1 MGEQGQLGGAQLG
14 RGGERVFVNAGNGN
28 LVLQHRD
35 EFLAANG
42 LPLNLLRTYNS
53 QGQSGDSGNWRL
65 GYSRQIRG
73 LSGAANAAGST
84 VHRIAEDGSD
94 TLYAFDAGSGRYLS
108 QHSAGVDDSL
118 AFDGQRW
125 TWTAGDSGQQESYD
139 ANGRLLQARD
149 RDGLAIDLGYNGA
162 GQLVSLNSA
171 SGETL
176 FIDYD
181 AAGNLSQLR
190 TVYQDGP
197 NRRTLTRTR
206 YGYDSANRLISV
218 STDLTPTDNSIA
230 DGQAYTTRYRYD
242 GASQRLA
249 SIQQDDGSRLDFG
262 YVLVGSD
269 YRIQTV
275 SDVRADGAT
284 LTTRFDY
291 DAVNHLTTITDAAR
305 QTTLLS
311 YDAAGQLLSLNAG
324 GLTQSFSY
332 DGHGRVSDV
341 SDARGQTTHYEY
353 DANGNRV
360 LQRDA
365 LGHSVSRRYNVQN
378 QLLSETVDSG
388 HGMETSRYVYDAG
401 GRHLRFS
408 LSAEGRVVEHRY
420 DAQGRETSRLAYQGG
435 VYANAAD
442 ATGEAELQAWAAQQ
456 DPARIERLD
465 TAYDL
470 RGLVASTTRYA
481 TLDAQGNGV
490 ADGKQTVARYVYD
503 QAGNLLQ
510 KLDGVSGAVL
520 SSYLYDGL
528 NRVVSTRDA
537 RGAVTT
543 TVYGDAQRQTAVT
556 LANGLTTITRY
567 DAAGLA
573 LSVSQQD
580 AGGPL
585 GAATTQYNAD
595 GQPVKLTDAN
605 GAVRYLLYD
614 GLGRKVGQIDAELGL
629 TEWLYNGN
637 GQMVRSQRY
646 ANRVD
651 AAKLQGDPAGWQVA
665 SLRPAPDDG
674 NDRFEYQLYDSLGRL
689 AQTIDAE
696 GGVVRNQYD
705 AAGRLTRSVRYATRL
720 SAERLARLPALSSQ
734 GELDPN
740 DAANQPAADA
750 ANDRVSRQL
759 YDCDGLLVGSVDGE
773 GYLTEMRYDG
783 AGHAVDT
790 IRYATRAAAGDTLD
804 AIRPQADAQDQRVR
818 RLYDGEG
825 RLVGQIDAEG
835 YLDETVY
842 DAGGRVA
849 QTIRY
854 ANRANAAG
862 ATLAQLRP
870 AASGQDRGL
879 LYQYDDADQLIRQ
892 QSQPDGLVTLNFYDE
907 QGHLVRSVRDA
918 GNGDVRSQLKRY
930 DSQGRLSGELGGEG
944 AQALA
949 ALGATP
955 SQAQADAIWRR
966 YGTTYQYNAGGQ
978 RIAAFSPNGE
988 GGSGGRTLYY
998 YDGEGRLSHTLNS
1011 LGEIREIRY
1020 NAFGE
1025 AVETRSYATRLNPE
1039 QLAQLN
1045 GGPRG
1050 SLGTL
1055 ASALQRAGFDSLSQI
1070 GYNRL
1075 GQRVSQSDAV
1085 NANRD
1090 NWDYNAF
1097 GEAIGQRQR
1106 LDAGH
1111 RALQQSRYD
1120 RRGQRVGQTAD
1131 AEGLALQSSA
1141 RYDAFGRLTDSV
1153 DANGNASHRD
1163 YDKLGRQIATQDA
1176 RHGGQSAV
1184 YDAFGREL
1192 SHTDALGH
1200 TTTTVYDDASG
1211 TVTVTQP
1218 GNLQTVSQKNA
1229 YGETVKLIDALGH
1242 ATTYQYN
1249 RDGQLQSTTTAA
1261 GTSSSAYDSAGQLI
1275 TATDARGVKTRYS
1288 YDAAGRVLSRT
1299 VDPDGLKL
1307 TTQTCYDAQGRILR
1321 QTDPSGRVTE
1331 TRYDAAGQVKQV
1343 VVDPDGLK
1351 LTTAYDYDSQGQ
1363 QLRVTEAAGT
1373 AQAKVTAYEY
1383 DGAGRRIRETV
1394 DPDGLKLATQY
1405 QYNGNGNVVAKTDAA
1420 GNMTRYVYD
1429 GGDRLRYTID
1439 PLGQVTRNDYNAA
1452 GQLTASTR
1460 YATAVQL
1467 ANLGDKRQL
1476 SEADL
1481 AGRLQASAAD
1491 QSSRTVYDAA
1501 GRPAFSIDA
1510 LGYVTERKYDAAG
1523 NVTATMR
1530 YAKAQSGA
1538 AGLDDAGLRKIL
1550 QTDAAD
1556 QTTRTVYDAAGRP
1569 AFSVDAAS
1577 YVTER
1582 QYDAAGNVTATIRYA
1597 KAQPGAAGLDD
1608 AGLRKILQTDAT
1620 DQATR
1625 SIYDAA
1631 GRATFS
1637 VDAAGYVTER
1647 RYDAAGN
1654 VTDSI
1659 RYAKSL
1665 ASNLVSGANAIDQS
1679 WRTDGR
1685 TVNAADAGFASGGSA
1700 ILLVNRDSLASNG
1713 FAVKENE
1720 EYTFALD
1727 TIRGGT
1733 ADGRTP
1739 APVGIGFTYS
1749 TDGVNWTQWSRA
1761 AASDPAQAGL
1771 QHLSGILK
1779 IPAGVKYARVWL
1791 QIDAPRD
1798 QTNSWAVRNIEA
1810 RRVGDGGNA
1819 LNMLTAFNPLDQ
1831 GLSEAELRARLVSG
1845 SADQTTHTAYDAAG
1859 RPTFSVD
1866 AAGYV
1871 TEQRYDVLGHVTDS
1885 VRYANAVGSA
1895 LGLGEAEL
1903 RAKLRPSDKDQATHA
1918 AYDAAGRLTFS
1929 VDAVGAVTEQR
1940 YDAAGNVT
1948 DTLRYARPLQAN
1960 LVASPNAL
1968 DASWQAEGR
1977 TVNASDAGFG
1987 VAGNAIRLTNRDS
2000 NASAAFAVK
2009 AGEQYHFAV
2018 DAIRDEGSERGPVA
2032 LRIGLS
2038 YSADGVNWTQWVA
2051 AASADPGKAG
2061 LQALAG
2067 DLTIPAGI
2075 GYARVWLQIDAPY
2088 NQTNRW
2094 YVHNVQAAR
2103 VGDGL
2108 SQAGLDDAG
2117 LRARLL
2123 TATTDQVT
2131 HNDYD
2136 AAGRLLAVSHGDGV
2150 KTATTARYQ
2159 LDAFGHLV
2167 KEWDGNNHLTTRA
2180 FDALGR
2186 VHSETHGEGDATVTD
2201 YDAFGNAVKI
2211 TDPRG
2216 NAGYFYFD
2224 ALGRRTLQLDPE
2236 GDATGT
2242 DYDAFGNASR
2252 ITRYAT
2258 RVDPATLQTGTPP
2271 AIAADAKRDA
2281 VTRIE
2286 HDALGRQTQITDAEG
2301 GVETMAY
2308 DAFGNKVQYTNQLG
2322 GGYDYSYDAA
2332 GHVLTETAPPDNA
2345 GLRSVKR
2352 FEYDAYGNRTLQVE
2366 AAGLPEQRTTRYG
2379 YDANN
2384 RLVKQSGDAV
2394 KIFTLAG
2401 GEATVSPTET
2411 RRYDAAGNLV
2421 EFVDANGNVTRSAY
2435 DSQNRKVR
2443 ERNGDGVLTQWAYDG
2458 AGNVVEQRV
2467 YATSVGLPADGSAP
2481 QPADGDCRVTQY
2493 QYDQNNR
2500 LTQTLIPQQTIGLRN
2515 ADTGNYDI
2523 RLQDLITRRSY
2534 DANGNVAKETD
2545 ARGNSVHRYYD
2556 KAGRKLLEVDGAGY
2570 AVAWDYDGNGKPLRE
2585 TRYANAVGVPSDAA
2599 TLEQVR
2605 AQLKPSAG
2613 DDRISEF
2620 DYDRLGRVAEERR
2633 LNVQV
2638 SGDDGVSDSRGT
2650 VRTQYRYN
2658 GLGQV
2663 TQKIDAKGGATDIQ
2677 YDRIG
2682 HETHRD
2688 EAQFVDSQGKTVR
2701 PSTDTFYTG
2710 LGQAARTVKAGVAGD
2725 FSRIDYGAGGR
2736 VLSQVDAEG
2745 NATWY
2750 DYDAAGNITRTR
2762 RDRKEAAGGQDLTL
2776 YAYNAAKQQIAR
2788 QDVGSGM
2795 WFETRY
2801 NAYGQV
2807 TAKRTS
2813 ANRDGVWQEFSEYDG
2828 AGRLVK
2834 GNAGG
2839 VTKLYGYDANGNAT
2853 LTIESGGE
2861 SGDELRGMSLDQAMA
2876 LVAKRT
2882 DSKAPM
2888 DNLRLTVSDYDARN
2902 QHIATYQPTMV
2913 NARQTSQ
2920 VQVEPWISTK
2930 PQTGMG
2936 DVVTVGPIAQKGG
2949 VETNPLQG
2957 GSVDWTLPFNGSIT
2971 LTPNVSVY
2979 WLDYSSVGN
2988 RYNAFF
2994 NGVTVNLN
3002 LPYMRGYDAGEY
3014 EVEVSVSNGNVVR
3027 SNSVRY
3033 PYDSGG
3039 GVKVVDVGTGSFM
3052 LKGKNPPTD
3061 IQSTSFS
3068 VNIYKYIGTGQ
3079 RVKLFGGGGVL
3090 PAGSLTYSTTE
3101 DASGPSASIATSF
3114 NNRQIHFK
3122 NQPQQSTRLLLLT
3135 RPAGSNAGWRIQN
3148 VPAMAQNW
3156 FALDWSGMARGNYE
3170 FRYFALDGNGK
3181 VWNAQQGNMVLNDG
3195 SPSISQSGA
3204 AVDKAFMYA
3213 DNGGWGNGWINVTGQ
3228 GEAAT
3233 HASIRFRSV
3242 PGGAWSGL
3250 SNLNP
3255 AVSNGPLNGWFQFDP
3270 ANFGLK
3276 PGTTYEYDLTSFD
3289 ANNQQVKKVIGSF
3302 RPGEPGSLAQPVPWQ
3317 DQPQVVHIRNQN
3329 LAAVSGK
3336 VRYRVAGS
3344 NGGYSE
3350 MALARNPD
3358 GAFDWHC
3365 EDLANSLTSPAAYEF
3380 EYQVFDNNGL
3390 MLNHAAGKITL
3401 GGGGATLNPGDL
3413 QGLALPLSVTFTP
3426 PQANAATMSLSY
3438 RVKGSNGDWQTA
3450 MLSNN
3455 RQGGFQFNAESLPV
3469 GDYEYHYQLRDA
3481 NGALLN
3487 NADGSA
3493 IDVAGYLHRGGPN
3506 DPTTAGV
3513 LNWVVLGVSNHDA
3526 TVTRGQHYNAFG
3538 EVDSETDGM
3547 GDTTL
3552 YRYSAAGKLL
3562 AKQDPKVNATG
3573 EDGKVTEVSPL
3584 TQYRYDA
3591 MGNTVATIDANGHA
3605 NRQRW
3610 LAGSQDSQGKVSDE
3624 WHADDGHKGMGY
3636 DQLGNLR
3643 LSSDELSRATAY
3655 DYDKLGRLKRIGRA
3669 GGGYDEYDY
3678 DSAGQRIAH
3687 RTTADGKIVF
3697 TDSTSYDSLGRV
3709 LASVSAAQ
3717 RATRYSYQWDGT
3729 FKGAGGTV
3737 VGGWRTTAT
3746 DANGRATVDDSNLFG
3761 LKLRHVDLGNHTF
3774 NYAYNNAGQIS
3785 NQTGSTGQNI
3795 HYSYYGNGYQKSLED
3810 SATNSYTLYEYD
3822 KDGRKTFEGY
3832 TTLNQQSQQVYQYA
3846 DIQYDALGRVTQIH
3860 DPKFL
3865 TRYEYDAVGNRR
3877 RVYAEYRDG
3886 VDGSAQTQDNWYAYD
3901 QMNRFTVSMGKLA
3914 NGQITRGPTG
3924 GDGVEV
3930 LYDQA
3935 GQRRQV
3941 TNAKDGTVE
3950 QYAYT
3955 DGGFLTDT
3963 TLNGKLA
3970 ARRINDLQG
3979 RVTDYISYKWNGD
3992 ASQQSQ
3998 THNDYDAD
4006 SKLKHQLADGASTDY
4021 DLMADGT
4028 LKGTTQKSGDTTT
4041 TTYYGYEWWDEAKQS
4056 TITAQPYNPNAPG
4069 WKQGYSHL
4077 TYDVN
4082 GHLKEAIDEQGQR
4095 SLRYVNNA
4103 QGLVLK
4109 REEVDHGTTYKKQD
4123 YYYLDG
4129 KQVGA
4134 VGNDGPSRVDYA
4146 RTLAQS
4152 QLGNRKDQ
4160 YRNGAP
4166 VSSADFDQNY
4176 EPIGPHYPA
4185 QTPGTVTARD
4195 GDTLQVMAANLWGD
4209 KSLWYL
4215 LADANGLTGSERLVA
4230 GQVLRV
4236 PNKVTN
4242 VHNNSG
4248 TYRVYSPGEAIGDV
4262 TPTLPEPP
4270 PPPPPPGGGGCGG
4283 IGAFLVVIVAVVATI
4298 FTAGALAPVLA
4309 PALASSAGIMASGM
4323 AVLTSGS
4330 LGALA
4335 AAGAAGAVGSIV
4347 SQGVAM
4353 AMGMQDKFSW
4363 GQVGLSAFT
4372 TVAAAGIAGS
4382 GGALSGSGMTQ
4393 TVERAMVVNAAKQG
4407 VAMAVGLQ
4415 KSFSWISVAASGAA
4429 AWAASSAGLQAGKGA
4444 DVFERVGYGT
4454 MRGMLSGTI
4463 QSVIGEDHRPDW
4475 GNLAASSF
4483 GSALGGDISGRL
4495 QVAEQEK
4502 QRGFP
4507 SFMPSNPAYDLGS
4520 CPGADSG
4527 VDIASA
4533 IGFRRPG
4540 NDWAWEGD
4548 VGASVDTE
4556 GPTSYRI
4563 QQGDTLSKIGRRM
4576 GLTAA
4581 ELALANPNTN
4591 QFRLHPGQSLR
4602 IPQAGSYSDDDVAS
4616 AGHFLDKQNSQRI
4629 AIQEASRKQALME
4642 KIQSGVPLL
4651 SLKSSLTG
4659 VGLADGLLMT
4669 FGAAAQMV
4677 GSGEPAGQSTQSML
4691 NSYRDG
4697 YAGRD
4702 LGVMD
4707 ANPNTA
4713 AAGQLTARAG
4723 QAFQNYAL
4731 DATGYTDMQTARQRW
4746 SDRSYG
4752 SALGYGVAATVNA
4765 ALTVGTVV
4773 SFGLDAP
4780 VTESARAGFTW
4791 LRTEGGAL
4799 FAGGRAGEGVGPAI
4813 DRLYDKYVPF
4823 GRSYVV
4829 PPEGVPNTAGLAGRN
4844 VWVDASEIRW
4854 SQESVSYAKSA
4865 NAHRIQYNLDTAAA
4879 QFKADANAIPAI
4891 DVVRMP
4897 DGRLTAL
4904 DNSRLTVRADQ
4915 GGQIRTNI
4923 FAHDEVIADPKFA
4936 SRFVSEGVTPET
4948 YGQAVIN
4955 RIAEQRAAFSTAY
4968 PYGSPI
4974 APKITGA
4981 PIGSYWTKYS
4991 QFPWLRQ

>member
-1 MGEQGQLGGAQLG
+1 M
-14 RGGERVFVNAGNGN
+14 
-28 LVLQHRD
+28 
-35 EFLAANG
+35 
-42 LPLNLLRTYNS
+42 
-53 QGQSGDSGNWRL
+53 
-65 GYSRQIRG
+65 
-73 LSGAANAAGST
+73 
-84 VHRIAEDGSD
+84 
-94 TLYAFDAGSGRYLS
+94 
-108 QHSAGVDDSL
+108 
-118 AFDGQRW
+118 
-125 TWTAGDSGQQESYD
+125 
-139 ANGRLLQARD
+139 
-149 RDGLAIDLGYNGA
+149 
-162 GQLVSLNSA
+162 
-171 SGETL
+171 
-176 FIDYD
+176 
-181 AAGNLSQLR
+181 
-190 TVYQDGP
+190 YQDGP

-1275 TATDARGVKTRYS
+1275 TATDARGIKTRYS

-2159 LDAFGHLV
+2159 LDAFGHRV

-2366 AAGLPEQRTTRYG
+2366 AAGLPEQRTTRYE
-2379 YDANN
+2379 YDSQN

-2421 EFVDANGNVTRSAY
+2421 EFIDAGGNVTRTRY
-2435 DSQNRKVR
+2435 DSQNRKVA
-2443 ERNGDGVLTQWAYDG
+2443 ERNGDGVLTQWDYDG
-2458 AGNVVEQRV
+2458 AGNIIEQRV
-2467 YATSVGLPADGSAP
+2467 YATAVGLPADGGVP
-2481 QPADGDCRVTQY
+2481 QPADGNCRVTKFE
-2493 QYDQNNR
+2493 YDNNNR
-2500 LTQTLIPQQTIGLRN
+2500 LKRTIVPNQQVIALHRQPGDDN
-2515 ADTGNYDI
+2515 GAKSNYDI
-2523 RLQDLITRRSY
+2523 LTSDLVTSRDY
-2534 DANGNVAKETD
+2534 DANGNVIRETD
-2545 ARGNSVHRYYD
+2545 ANGNLAQARDKTGRSVRRYFD
-2556 KAGRKLLEVDGAGY
+2556 KAGRKLLEVDAAGY
-2570 AVAWDYDGNGKPLRE
+2570 AVAWDYNSAGKPIRE
-2585 TRYANAVGVPSDAA
+2585 TRYAAAIGVPADGDTLDAVK
-2599 TLEQVR
+2599 TKLKTD
-2605 AQLKPSAG
+2605 AQ
-2613 DDRISEF
+2613 DRISEF
-2620 DYDRLGRVAEERR
+2620 DYDLLGRVKEERR
-2633 LNVQV
+2633 LNVAYYNQADFN
-2638 SGDDGVSDSRGT
+2638 GAAKDDAIQQTLQTGV
-2650 VRTQYRYN
+2650 VRTQYHYNALGLVDRKSDAKNGVTDIGYDKLGREIHREEAAFANQAGQMVRPTTDTAYN
-2658 GLGQV
+2658 GLGQA
-2663 TQKIDAKGGATDIQ
+2663 TQVRRAGVDGVFS
-2677 YDRIG
+2677 
-2682 HETHRD
+2682 ETH
-2688 EAQFVDSQGKTVR
+2688 
-2701 PSTDTFYTG
+2701 
-2710 LGQAARTVKAGVAGD
+2710 
-2725 FSRIDYGAGGR
+2725 YGTGGR
-2736 VLSQVDAEG
+2736 ADWTKDAEG
-2745 NATWY
+2745 NVTWY
-2750 DYDAAGNITRTR
+2750 DYDAVGNVSRTR
-2762 RDRKEAAGGQDLTL
+2762 RDRKEAAGGQDVTL
-2776 YAYNAAKQQIAR
+2776 YAYTAAKQQSVK
-2788 QDVGSGM
+2788 QDAGSGLIS
-2795 WFETRY
+2795 ETRY
-2801 NAYGQV
+2801 NAWGQV
-2807 TAKRTS
+2807 TNKRTS
-2813 ANRDGVWQEFSEYDG
+2813 LNRQGDWQEFSEYDG
-2828 AGRLVK
+2828 AGRLTR

-2853 LTIESGGE
+2853 MTVESGAD
-2861 SGDELRGMSLDQAMA
+2861 SQDLLRSQDLQTVLNRLSDTQGANYQQYLNDYRLKLD
-2876 LVAKRT
+2876 
-2882 DSKAPM
+2882 
-2888 DNLRLTVSDYDARN
+2888 DYDARN
-2902 QHIATYQPTMV
+2902 QHVATYQPRIA
-2913 NARQTSQ
+2913 NATDSQ
-2920 VQVEPWISTK
+2920 SVQVKAWEVAK
-2930 PQTGMG
+2930 PLTSNG
-2936 DVVTVGPIAQKGG
+2936 DVVTVGKVPVRKGG
-2949 VETNPLQG
+2949 AANPASLDRISIGKAVGAASVLEASFFGVRDIFDGMGSQRVAQGIHLKIKLPDSFKELGDGGYRAHAVAHEDSLTITPIGDHPVGGWNLFRYGDGVASSDGSDLSIFINIDDAKRLRPTDPLLAQYFDENAPIDKKFALDTVGFIDIPSLYFVTIDLYKRTEYGDVFVAQLKSNTRVYNETPAMRGQNYG
-2957 GSVDWTLPFNGSIT
+2957 GVDIT
-2971 LTPNVSVY
+2971 RSTWSEGNVS
-2979 WLDYSSVGN
+2979 
-2988 RYNAFF
+2988 A
-2994 NGVTVNLN
+2994 
-3002 LPYMRGYDAGEY
+3002 
-3014 EVEVSVSNGNVVR
+3014 
-3027 SNSVRY
+3027 
-3033 PYDSGG
+3033 
-3039 GVKVVDVGTGSFM
+3039 K
-3052 LKGKNPPTD
+3052 K
-3061 IQSTSFS
+3061 
-3068 VNIYKYIGTGQ
+3068 
-3079 RVKLFGGGGVL
+3079 
-3090 PAGSLTYSTTE
+3090 
-3101 DASGPSASIATSF
+3101 
-3114 NNRQIHFK
+3114 IHFQR
-3122 NQPQQSTRLLLLT
+3122 QPTEASHLLLLT
-3135 RPAGSNAGWRIQN
+3135 RPVGSTAGWQIAN
-3148 VPAMAQNW
+3148 VPPMQINGQNAAGW
-3156 FALDWSGMARGNYE
+3156 FAYDWSGMARGNYE
-3170 FRYFALDGNGK
+3170 YRYLALDAAGNVKNSG
-3181 VWNAQQGNMVLNDG
+3181 QGQMALNDG
-3195 SPSISQSGA
+3195 APTITPTKDGQGQPLA
-3204 AVDKAFMYA
+3204 AERAFLTA
-3213 DNGGWGNGWINVTGQ
+3213 DGLLNVTGL
-3228 GEAAT
+3228 GGNAT
-3233 HASIRFRSV
+3233 HGLVRFRSP
-3242 PGGAWSGL
+3242 PGSGAWTQAYNVSVAA
-3250 SNLNP
+3250 P
-3255 AVSNGPLNGWFQFDP
+3255 AGIANGWFTINGQGV
-3270 ANFGLK
+3270 GLK
-3276 PGTTYEYDLTSFD
+3276 PGTRYEYDLQGLD
-3289 ANNQQVKKVIGSF
+3289 ASGNETGRVVGSF
-3302 RPGEPGSLAQPVPWQ
+3302 VPGEASTLGQPTPWSSQ
-3317 DQPQVVHIRNQN
+3317 TQIVHLSNQSP
-3329 LAAVSGK
+3329 LAASGV
-3336 VRYRVAGS
+3336 VRYRLAGS
-3344 NGGYSE
+3344 QGDYLTK
-3350 MALARNPD
+3350 ALTKSGD
-3358 GAFDWHC
+3358 GPGRFDWDTG
-3365 EDLANSLTSPAAYEF
+3365 ENGAPAGNYEF
-3380 EYQVFDNNGL
+3380 EYQIFD
-3390 MLNHAAGKITL
+3390 A
-3401 GGGGATLNPGDL
+3401 GGALINRLLGQMALGSNQDVKL
-3413 QGLALPLSVTFTP
+3413 DRNSGLILPLGVQFDPKQPS
-3426 PQANAATMSLSY
+3426 AARLDLSY
-3438 RVKGSNGDWQTA
+3438 RVKGGNGDWLQTQIP
-3450 MLSNN
+3450 
-3455 RQGGFQFNAESLPV
+3455 RNAAGTFLLNVDNWKE
-3469 GDYEYHYQLRDA
+3469 GDYEYRFILRDA
-3481 NGALLN
+3481 AGAVING
-3487 NADGSA
+3487 ADGSA
-3493 IDVAGYLHRGGPN
+3493 LETSGYIHRGSNSSQVNGQS
-3506 DPTTAGV
+3506 
-3513 LNWVVLGVSNHDA
+3513 LQWVVDKSLYNA
-3526 TVTRGQHYNAFG
+3526 TVVRRQAYNAFG
-3538 EVDSETDGM
+3538 EVVSETDGV
-3547 GDTTL
+3547 GNATVSD
-3552 YRYSAAGKLL
+3552 YNAAGKLV
-3562 AKQDPKVNATG
+3562 AKREARLRLRDDDGNALKNA
-3573 EDGKVTEVSPL
+3573 DGSDKLGDEAVTR
-3584 TQYRYDA
+3584 YGYDA
-3591 MGNTVATIDANGHA
+3591 MGNLVSTVDANQHE
-3605 NRQRW
+3605 NKQRW
-3610 LAGSQDSQGKVSDE
+3610 LAGSQDGQGKVLRE
-3624 WHADDGHKGMGY
+3624 RHADGSSKEMGY

-3643 LSSDELSRATAY
+3643 TQTVNGQRQQDYA
-3655 DYDKLGRLKRIGRA
+3655 YDKLGRLKRLDRA
-3669 GGGYDEYDY
+3669 PGANGKRGYDEYDY

-3687 RTTADGKIVF
+3687 RTTSNGSDVL
-3697 TDSTSYDSLGRV
+3697 TDTTRYDSLGRV
-3709 LASVSAAQ
+3709 LDTVSAA
-3717 RATRYSYQWDGT
+3717 TRHTSYSYVWDAQL
-3729 FKGAGGTV
+3729 KGAGGIV
-3737 VGGWRTTAT
+3737 VGGWRMTTTNANQMTMQDAT
-3746 DANGRATVDDSNLFG
+3746 SLFG
-3761 LKLRHVDLGNHTF
+3761 LKAEHRDLGGRVTQ
-3774 NYAYNNAGQIS
+3774 YQYNNAGQLATQSSS
-3785 NQTGSTGQNI
+3785 NGQNI
-3795 HYSYYGNGYQKSLED
+3795 VYTYYGNGNLQGIED
-3810 SATNSYTLYEYD
+3810 RAAHQYTLYGYD
-3822 KDGRKTFEGY
+3822 DDGRKTYEAYANGPNRNSLTFY
-3832 TTLNQQSQQVYQYA
+3832 QQSTLR
-3846 DIQYDALGRVTQIH
+3846 YDERGRVIEIK
-3860 DPKFL
+3860 DPRFL
-3865 TRYEYDAVGNRR
+3865 SRYQYDAVGNRQ
-3877 RVYAEYRDG
+3877 RVYSVYQDG
-3886 VDGSAQTQDNWYAYD
+3886 KDGSRQVQDNWYDYD
-3901 QMNRFTVSMGKLA
+3901 AMNRFTLSQGSRDASGNLARGSRGVSVEY
-3914 NGQITRGPTG
+3914 
-3924 GDGVEV
+3924 DGF
-3930 LYDQA
+3930 
-3935 GQRRQV
+3935 GQRAKV
-3941 TNAKDGTVE
+3941 TNGSDGTVE
-3950 QYAYT
+3950 TYSYT
-3955 DGGFLTDT
+3955 ADGYLVDT
-3963 TLNGKLA
+3963 QINGKTA
-3970 ARRINDLQG
+3970 FHRDNDLLG
-3979 RVTDYISYKWNGD
+3979 RVTDSASYDWKNGD
-3992 ASQQSQ
+3992 GGTKASQ
-3998 THNDYDAD
+3998 TH
-4006 SKLKHQLADGASTDY
+4006 TDY
-4021 DLMADGT
+4021 DGDGKIARQVVDGATTTYDLMNDGT
-4028 LKGTTQKSGDTTT
+4028 VKTTTQVSKGTT
-4041 TTYYGYEWWDEAKQS
+4041 TTYYGYEWWDDAKQS
-4056 TITAQPYNPNAPG
+4056 TITAQPYNKDAPG
-4069 WKQGYSHL
+4069 WQPGISHL

-4082 GHLKEAIDEQGQR
+4082 GHLKEAIDEKGQR
-4095 SLRYVNNA
+4095 SLRYVNDA
-4103 QGLVLK
+4103 QGVVIR
-4109 REEVDHGTTYKKQD
+4109 REEIDKQSVYKKQD
-4123 YYYLDG
+4123 YYYVDG

-4134 VGNDGPSRVDYA
+4134 VGNDGPSRVDFA
-4146 RTLAQS
+4146 QALAQTS
-4152 QLGNRKDQ
+4152 LGNKKDQ
-4160 YRNGAP
+4160 YRFGVA

-4176 EPIGPHYPA
+4176 EPIGPNYPG
-4185 QTPGTVTARD
+4185 QTPGSITVRD
-4195 GDTLQVMAANLWGD
+4195 GDTLQVIAANLWGD
-4209 KSLWYL
+4209 RALWYL
-4215 LADANGLTGSERLVA
+4215 LADANGLQGTEALKA

-4242 VHNNSG
+4242 FHNNSS

-4283 IGAFLVVIVAVVATI
+4283 IGMVLVAIVAVVAVVM
-4298 FTAGALAPVLA
+4298 TAGAAAVA
-4309 PALASSAGIMASGM
+4309 MGAMASGASFGAAMGAVASAGFAGVATAGAAVMTGAM
-4323 AVLTSGS
+4323 AGG
-4330 LGALA
+4330 LGLA
-4335 AAGAAGAVGSIV
+4335 AAAIGGAVGSIV

-4363 GQVGLSAFT
+4363 GQVGLSAFAT
-4372 TVAAAGIAGS
+4372 AATAGLAGG
-4382 GGALSGSGMTQ
+4382 GGALSGNTASQ
-4393 TVERAMVVNAAKQG
+4393 TAMRAMVVNTATQG
-4407 VAMAVGLQ
+4407 VAMATGLQ
-4415 KSFSWISVAASGAA
+4415 KSFSWTSVAASGAA
-4429 AWAASSAGLQAGKGA
+4429 AWATSGIAPDNNK
-4444 DVFERVGYGT
+4444 DVFANIGYGT
-4454 MRGMLSGTI
+4454 VRGMAGGTI
-4463 QSVIGEDHRPDW
+4463 QSVLGEDHRPNW
-4475 GNLAASSF
+4475 SNLAANSF
-4483 GSALGGDISGRL
+4483 GSALGDQVVGSL
-4495 QVAEQEK
+4495 QAAEQVKLSQARVAINAIERWNIDYQRATLEGLQSLSPTSSSSSLDELDGDVVTEPKRANGHRSMMPQKAQAAHSVAMDSGFIGSTGTPYIVLPPVIVSAPDFNPAKSMMYGNGHGSSVWATDGANGDSLVYYADGVAVTHPDGTTSFEARDNDKLLINDRAMGHVLKRISYLNEK
-4502 QRGFP
+4502 DGWVVGSIKSALGMPHDTISWAESNELWGLQSLYRFNQIERWEEPDRQFATLDAVRNGPLGTLGYFVGGDRGAQLGSIGDGMTTGLIFR
-4507 SFMPSNPAYDLGS
+4507 SGNMPS
-4520 CPGADSG
+4520 
-4527 VDIASA
+4527 VRSA
-4533 IGFRRPG
+4533 Q
-4540 NDWAWEGD
+4540 AE
-4548 VGASVDTE
+4548 VGL
-4556 GPTSYRI
+4556 Y
-4563 QQGDTLSKIGRRM
+4563 
-4576 GLTAA
+4576 
-4581 ELALANPNTN
+4581 
-4591 QFRLHPGQSLR
+4591 
-4602 IPQAGSYSDDDVAS
+4602 
-4616 AGHFLDKQNSQRI
+4616 
-4629 AIQEASRKQALME
+4629 QE
-4642 KIQSGVPLL
+4642 
-4651 SLKSSLTG
+4651 SSLSVRRSDPYG
-4659 VGLADGLLMT
+4659 IRQV
-4669 FGAAAQMV
+4669 
-4677 GSGEPAGQSTQSML
+4677 
-4691 NSYRDG
+4691 
-4697 YAGRD
+4697 
-4702 LGVMD
+4702 
-4707 ANPNTA
+4707 PNTA
-4713 AAGQLTARAG
+4713 AATLA
-4723 QAFQNYAL
+4723 NI
-4731 DATGYTDMQTARQRW
+4731 
-4746 SDRSYG
+4746 
-4752 SALGYGVAATVNA
+4752 
-4765 ALTVGTVV
+4765 
-4773 SFGLDAP
+4773 
-4780 VTESARAGFTW
+4780 
-4791 LRTEGGAL
+4791 EGR
-4799 FAGGRAGEGVGPAI
+4799 FAGSSREVGFIVDSQSGQILGV
-4813 DRLYDKYVPF
+4813 R
-4823 GRSYVV
+4823 R
-4829 PPEGVPNTAGLAGRN
+4829 AGLANG
-4844 VWVDASEIRW
+4844 AEIRL
-4854 SQESVSYAKSA
+4854 
-4865 NAHRIQYNLDTAAA
+4865 NAARDYPLMEGNKFTHNHPLGGNLS
-4879 QFKADANAIPAI
+4879 PG
-4891 DVVRMP
+4891 DVA
-4897 DGRLTAL
+4897 TAL
-4904 DNSRLTVRADQ
+4904 GSGVTEFRAVSPARTASIMFDNPPPHVFGDPVNSVLFIDREKAAIGASYRA
-4915 GGQIRTNI
+4915 G
-4923 FAHDEVIADPKFA
+4923 IADGSLLPPVDLAAKKIWMSDYFMEQLS
-4936 SRFVSEGVTPET
+4936 SRNSW
-4948 YGQAVIN
+4948 IN
-4955 RIAEQRAAFSTAY
+4955 
-4968 PYGSPI
+4968 
-4974 APKITGA
+4974 
-4981 PIGSYWTKYS
+4981 YS
-4991 QFPWLRQ
+4991 LTHHP